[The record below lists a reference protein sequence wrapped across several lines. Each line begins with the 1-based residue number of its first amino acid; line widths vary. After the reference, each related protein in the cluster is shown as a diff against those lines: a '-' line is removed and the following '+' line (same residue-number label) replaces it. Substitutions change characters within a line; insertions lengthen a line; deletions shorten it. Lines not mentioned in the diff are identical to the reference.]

1 MNSIYW
7 NTIFEIETHII
18 VELLIFSQ
26 INIILIL
33 QTNNQNL
40 KDKIFLNW
48 TKQWKYW
55 YIYFNYLTKS
65 ISLLTNKHSKYLDI

>member
-48 TKQWKYW
+48 TKKWKYW